1 MWKKFDEMI
10 SSIGFKNYKA
20 FASGELAFK
29 PITILLGA
37 NSVGKSSII
46 QLILMLLQSATD
58 KADLSALKTNGE
70 IVSLGNI
77 ANLFRN
83 RNTAKPI
90 ELSIELDDTYTYWL
104 RRNLL
109 ESIYKRL
116 QIEYRKL
123 ERMGDDRISQELKGR
138 NFNSYIAESESNF
151 KKICDLMD
159 EAYGSFNYSYLLFEA
174 DNFET
179 WKKEYLI
186 SYQILNRIIREV
198 PSSSS
203 RLRCRVELGY
213 NAANR
218 NKTNI
223 LYISRLSIE
232 TIPDDIASPKFA
244 QLLGLQVGKPLSHPT
259 VELTSDVL
267 NAAQIAE
274 INEEF
279 HKFRKQI
286 IPNVRRNIFSYFTPE
301 LDSDILFTPIVQ
313 QLPLPLKYTMQ
324 ILQFALQSVEQEFE
338 IGKINYVSPLRAYPK
353 RYYYLDKT
361 KTPKSLDTLN
371 GDSIAEVLK
380 NNSKLK
386 DKVNAWL
393 QHFQIAI
400 DVHIIEEAIHKLKVQ
415 QNKLELDITDVGFGI
430 SQILPVI
437 VQGFFTPAGS
447 LTMIEQ
453 PEMHLHPKMQA
464 DLADLFIDIAL
475 PQQPNQEERS
485 FQKYLLIETHSEYLL
500 KRLRRRIADKTISA
514 DDVAIYYIEQKESN
528 QSTISAIDIG
538 RTGLFEW
545 PEEFYG
551 GELLKDTLDFLKL
564 QSREV

>member
-1 MWKKFDEMI
+1 MI

-77 ANLFRN
+77 TNLFRN

-104 RRNLL
+104 RRRLL

-116 QIEYRKL
+116 QIEYRNL
-123 ERMGDDRISQELKGR
+123 ERMGYDGISQVLKGK
-138 NFNSYIAESESNF
+138 NFNSYIAESEYNF
-151 KKICDLMD
+151 KKICNLMD

-186 SYQILNRIIREV
+186 SYQILTKIIREV
-198 PSSSS
+198 PSSNS

-232 TIPDDIASPKFA
+232 TIPDDIASPRFT
-244 QLLGLQVGKPLSHPT
+244 QLLGLQVTKPLSNPT

-286 IPNVRRNIFSYFTPE
+286 IPNVRRNIFSYFTAE
-301 LDSDILFTPIVQ
+301 LDTDFIFTPVEKP
-313 QLPLPLKYTMQ
+313 LPLPLKYTMQ
-324 ILQFALQSVEQEFE
+324 ILQLALQSVEQELE

-437 VQGFFTPAGS
+437 VQGFFTPADS

-453 PEMHLHPKMQA
+453 PEVHLHPKMQA

-475 PQQPNQEERS
+475 PQQPNREERAR
-485 FQKYLLIETHSEYLL
+485 QKYLLIETHSEYLL
-500 KRLRRRIADKTISA
+500 KRLRRRIADRTISA
-514 DDVAIYYIEQKESN
+514 DDVAIYYIEQKEGN
-528 QSTISAIDIG
+528 RSTISAIDIG

-564 QSREV
+564 QGREA

>member
-1 MWKKFDEMI
+1 MI

-20 FASGELAFK
+20 FASGEMTFK

-46 QLILMLLQSATD
+46 QLILTLLQSATD

-77 ANLFRN
+77 TNLFRN

-90 ELSIELDDTYTYWL
+90 ELSIGLDAKYADWL
-104 RRNLL
+104 RQSGLK
-109 ESIYKRL
+109 SIYRRL
-116 QIEYRKL
+116 EFEYRNL
-123 ERMGDDRISQELKGR
+123 ERMGYEGISQELKGKTFTR
-138 NFNSYIAESESNF
+138 YITESESNF

-159 EAYGSFNYSYLLFEA
+159 EAYGSFNYSYLLFESP
-174 DNFET
+174 NFDT

-186 SYQILNRIIREV
+186 SYQILKTIIGEV
-198 PSSSS
+198 PSPNI
-203 RLRCRVELGY
+203 RLQCRIELGY

-218 NKTNI
+218 SKTNI
-223 LYISRLSIE
+223 LYIKKLSIDKLTE
-232 TIPDDIASPKFA
+232 DALSPGVT
-244 QLLGLQVGKPLSHPT
+244 QLLGLQVGKPLSNPT

-286 IPNVRRNIFSYFTPE
+286 IPNVRHNIFSYFSDD
-301 LDSDILFTPIVQ
+301 LDPDFFFSPSTQ
-313 QLPLPLKYTMQ
+313 KLPLPLRYTMYIFQ
-324 ILQFALQSVEQEFE
+324 YALQSIEKEFE
-338 IGKINYVSPLRAYPK
+338 IGKINYVSPLRAHPK

-380 NNSKLK
+380 NNSELK

-393 QHFQIAI
+393 KHFQISI
-400 DVHIIEEAIHKLKVQ
+400 EVHIIEEAIHKLKVQ
-415 QNKLELDITDVGFGI
+415 QNKLELDIIDVGFGI

-437 VQGFFTPAGS
+437 VQGFFPPADS
-447 LTMIEQ
+447 WTMIEQ
-453 PEMHLHPKMQA
+453 PEVHLHPKMQA

-475 PQQPNQEERS
+475 PQQPNREERAR
-485 FQKYLLIETHSEYLL
+485 QKYLLIETHSEYLL
-500 KRLRRRIADKTISA
+500 KRLRRRIADRTISA
-514 DDVAIYYIEQKESN
+514 DDVAIYYIGQQEGN
-528 QSTISAIDIG
+528 RSTISAIDIG

-564 QSREV
+564 QSREA

>member
-1 MWKKFDEMI
+1 MI

-77 ANLFRN
+77 TNLFKD

-90 ELSIELDDTYTYWL
+90 ELSIGLAAKYTDWL
-104 RRNLL
+104 RQNGLK
-109 ESIYKRL
+109 SIYRRL
-116 QIEYRKL
+116 EFEYRNL
-123 ERMGDDRISQELKGR
+123 ERMGYEGISQELKEKTFTR
-138 NFNSYIAESESNF
+138 YITESESNF

-159 EAYGSFNYSYLLFEA
+159 EAYGSFNYSYLLFEST
-174 DNFET
+174 NFDT

-186 SYQILNRIIREV
+186 SYQILKTIIREV
-198 PSSSS
+198 PSPNT
-203 RLRCRVELGY
+203 RLQCRIELGY

-218 NKTNI
+218 SKTNI
-223 LYISRLSIE
+223 LYIRKLSVE
-232 TIPDDIASPKFA
+232 KLTEDALSPDVT
-244 QLLGLQVGKPLSHPT
+244 QLLGLQVGKPLSHQT

-286 IPNVRRNIFSYFTPE
+286 IPNVRHNIFSYFSDD
-301 LDSDILFTPIVQ
+301 LDPDFFFSPSTQ
-313 QLPLPLKYTMQ
+313 KLPLPLRYTMYIFQ
-324 ILQFALQSVEQEFE
+324 HALETIEKEFK
-338 IGKINYVSPLRAYPK
+338 IGNINYVSPLRAHPK

-564 QSREV
+564 QSREA

>member
-1 MWKKFDEMI
+1 MI

-151 KKICDLMD
+151 KKICNLMD

-313 QLPLPLKYTMQ
+313 QLPLPLKYTMH

-453 PEMHLHPKMQA
+453 PEVHLHPKMQA

-564 QSREV
+564 QSREA

>member
-1 MWKKFDEMI
+1 MI

-20 FASGELAFK
+20 FASGEMTFK

-46 QLILMLLQSATD
+46 QLMLMLLQSATD

-70 IVSLGNI
+70 IISSGNI
-77 ANLFRN
+77 ANLFRG

-90 ELSIELDDTYTYWL
+90 ELSIELDAKYTYWL
-104 RRNLL
+104 RRNPL
-109 ESIYKRL
+109 ESIYKQL
-116 QIEYRKL
+116 DIEHRQL
-123 ERMGDDRISQELKGR
+123 ERMGYNDISQELKGK
-138 NFNSYIAESESNF
+138 NFIRYIAESEANF
-151 KKICDLMD
+151 EKVCNLIDR
-159 EAYGSFNYSYLLFEA
+159 AYTILGYPYLLFRS
-174 DNFET
+174 DNVT
-179 WKKEYLI
+179 TRKKEYLI
-186 SYQILNRIIREV
+186 SYQIVKKIIREV
-198 PSSSS
+198 PSPDT
-203 RLRCRVELGY
+203 RLQCRIELGY

-218 NKTNI
+218 SKTNI
-223 LYISRLSIE
+223 LYISQLSIE
-232 TIPDDIASPKFA
+232 ALADASEPRRVT
-244 QLLGLQVGKPLSHPT
+244 QLLGLQVRKPLSNPT

-267 NAAQIAE
+267 NSAQIAE

-279 HKFRKQI
+279 HRHKKQI
-286 IPNVRRNIFSYFTPE
+286 VPNVRRNIFSYFTTE
-301 LDSDILFTPIVQ
+301 LDTDFLFSPVEKP
-313 QLPLPLKYTMQ
+313 LPLPLEYTMQ
-324 ILQFALQSVEQEFE
+324 IFQSALQSVEKEFE
-338 IGKINYVSPLRAYPK
+338 IGKINYVSPLRAHPK

-380 NNSKLK
+380 NNSELK

-393 QHFQIAI
+393 KHFQIAI

-437 VQGFFTPAGS
+437 VQGFFTPDDS

-453 PEMHLHPKMQA
+453 PEVHLHPKMQA

-475 PQQPNQEERS
+475 PQQSNRKGRTC
-485 FQKYLLIETHSEYLL
+485 QKYLLIETHSEYLL

-514 DDVAIYYIEQKESN
+514 DDVAIYYIEQKEN
-528 QSTISAIDIG
+528 NRSTISAIDIS

-564 QSREV
+564 QN

>member
-1 MWKKFDEMI
+1 MI

>member
-1 MWKKFDEMI
+1 MI

-20 FASGELAFK
+20 FASGELTFK

-46 QLILMLLQSATD
+46 QLILTLLQSATD

-70 IVSLGNI
+70 IVSSGNI
-77 ANLFRN
+77 ANLFSR

-90 ELSIELDDTYTYWL
+90 ELSIGLDAKYTDWL
-104 RRNLL
+104 RQNGLK
-109 ESIYKRL
+109 SIYRRL
-116 QIEYRKL
+116 EFEYRNL
-123 ERMGDDRISQELKGR
+123 ERMGYKGISQELNEKTFTR
-138 NFNSYIAESESNF
+138 YITESESNF

-159 EAYGSFNYSYLLFEA
+159 EAYGSFDYSYLLFESA
-174 DNFET
+174 NFDT

-186 SYQILNRIIREV
+186 SYQILKTIIGEIAS
-198 PSSSS
+198 PNT
-203 RLRCRVELGY
+203 RLQCHIELGY

-218 NKTNI
+218 SKTNI
-223 LYISRLSIE
+223 LYIRKLSIDKLTE
-232 TIPDDIASPKFA
+232 DALSPGVT
-244 QLLGLQVGKPLSHPT
+244 QLLGLQVEKPLSHPT

-274 INEEF
+274 IDDEF
-279 HKFRKQI
+279 HKFRKKI
-286 IPNVRRNIFSYFTPE
+286 IPNVRHNIFSYFSYD
-301 LDSDILFTPIVQ
+301 LDPDLFFSPSAQ
-313 QLPLPLKYTMQ
+313 KLPLPLRYTMY
-324 ILQFALQSVEQEFE
+324 ILQYALQSIEKEFE
-338 IGKINYVSPLRAYPK
+338 IGKINYVSPLRAHPK

-380 NNSKLK
+380 NNGKLK
-386 DKVNAWL
+386 EKVNAWL
-393 QHFQIAI
+393 KHFQISI

-415 QNKLELDITDVGFGI
+415 QHKLELDITDVGFGI

-453 PEMHLHPKMQA
+453 PEVHLHPKMQA

-475 PQQPNQEERS
+475 PLQSNQEERAC
-485 FQKYLLIETHSEYLL
+485 QKYLLIETHSEYLL
-500 KRLRRRIADKTISA
+500 KRLRRRIADRTISA
-514 DDVAIYYIEQKESN
+514 DDVAIYYIGQQEN
-528 QSTISAIDIG
+528 DHSTISAIDIG

-564 QSREV
+564 QGREA

>member
-1 MWKKFDEMI
+1 MI

-20 FASGELAFK
+20 FASGEITFK

-46 QLILMLLQSATD
+46 QLMLMLLQSATD

-70 IVSLGNI
+70 IVSSGNI
-77 ANLFRN
+77 VNLFSN
-83 RNTAKPI
+83 RNTTKPI
-90 ELSIELDDTYTYWL
+90 ELSIGLDEGFANWL
-104 RRNLL
+104 RRNPL

-116 QIEYRKL
+116 EFEYRNL
-123 ERMGDDRISQELKGR
+123 ERMGYEGISQELKGKTFTR
-138 NFNSYIAESESNF
+138 YIAESESNF

-159 EAYGSFNYSYLLFEA
+159 EAYGSFNYSYLLFESA
-174 DNFET
+174 NFDT
-179 WKKEYLI
+179 WKKEFLI
-186 SYQILNRIIREV
+186 SYQILKTIIGEV
-198 PSSSS
+198 PSPGT
-203 RLRCRVELGY
+203 RLQCRIELGY

-218 NKTNI
+218 SKTNI
-223 LYISRLSIE
+223 LYISKLFIEKLTEDTLSQGV
-232 TIPDDIASPKFA
+232 T
-244 QLLGLQVGKPLSHPT
+244 QLLGLHVGKPLSHPT

-274 INEEF
+274 LNEEY

-286 IPNVRRNIFSYFTPE
+286 IPNVRHNIFSYFSYDLNP
-301 LDSDILFTPIVQ
+301 DFFFSPFSQ
-313 QLPLPLKYTMQ
+313 KLPLPLRYTMY
-324 ILQFALQSVEQEFE
+324 IFQFALQSIEKEFE
-338 IGKINYVSPLRAYPK
+338 IGKINYVSPLRAHPK

-380 NNSKLK
+380 NNSELK
-386 DKVNAWL
+386 EKVNGWL
-393 QHFQIAI
+393 KHFQISI
-400 DVHIIEEAIHKLKVQ
+400 DVHILEEAIHKLKVY
-415 QNKLELDITDVGFGI
+415 QNALELDITDVGFGI

-437 VQGFFTPAGS
+437 VQGFFTAAGS
-447 LTMIEQ
+447 LTMVEQ
-453 PEMHLHPKMQA
+453 PEVHLHPKMQA

-475 PQQPNQEERS
+475 PLQPNRRERAC
-485 FQKYLLIETHSEYLL
+485 QKYLLIETHSEYLL

-514 DDVAIYYIEQKESN
+514 DDVAIYYIGQKRNN

-564 QSREV
+564 QGREA

>member
-1 MWKKFDEMI
+1 MI

-20 FASGELAFK
+20 FASGEMTFK

-46 QLILMLLQSATD
+46 QLMLMLLQSATD
-58 KADLSALKTNGE
+58 KADLSALKTNGG
-70 IVSLGNI
+70 IVSFGNI

-83 RNTAKPI
+83 RNTTKPI
-90 ELSIELDDTYTYWL
+90 ELSIGLDEGFAYWL
-104 RRNLL
+104 RRNPL

-116 QIEYRKL
+116 EIERRNL
-123 ERMGDDRISQELKGR
+123 ERMGYDGITQELKGR
-138 NFNSYIAESESNF
+138 NFIRYIADSESNF
-151 KKICDLMD
+151 KKVCDLID
-159 EAYGSFNYSYLLFEA
+159 EAYESFDYPYLLFES

-179 WKKEYLI
+179 WKRENLI
-186 SYQILNRIIREV
+186 SHQILKTIIGEV
-198 PSSSS
+198 PSLDT
-203 RLRCRVELGY
+203 RLQCRIELGY

-218 NKTNI
+218 SKTNI
-223 LYISRLSIE
+223 LYISKLFIEKLTEDTLSPGV
-232 TIPDDIASPKFA
+232 T

-259 VELTSDVL
+259 IELTSDVL

-274 INEEF
+274 LNEEF
-279 HKFRKQI
+279 HKFGKQI
-286 IPNVRRNIFSYFTPE
+286 IQNVRRNIFSYFTQE
-301 LDSDILFTPIVQ
+301 LDSDLLFTPIAKK
-313 QLPLPLKYTMQ
+313 LPLPLKYTMQ
-324 ILQFALQSVEQEFE
+324 IFQFALQSIEKEFE
-338 IGKINYVSPLRAYPK
+338 IGKINYVSPLRAHPK

-380 NNSKLK
+380 NNSELK
-386 DKVNAWL
+386 EKVNAWL
-393 QHFQIAI
+393 KHFQIAI
-400 DVHIIEEAIHKLKVQ
+400 DVHILEEAIHKLKVY
-415 QNKLELDITDVGFGI
+415 QNALELDITDVGFGI

-453 PEMHLHPKMQA
+453 PEVHLHPKMQA

-475 PQQPNQEERS
+475 PLQSNRRKRAC
-485 FQKYLLIETHSEYLL
+485 QKYLLIETHSEYLL

-514 DDVAIYYIEQKESN
+514 DDVAIYYIGQQENSH
-528 QSTISAIDIG
+528 STISAIDIG

-564 QSREV
+564 QGREA

>member
-1 MWKKFDEMI
+1 MI

-70 IVSLGNI
+70 IVSFGNI
-77 ANLFRN
+77 ANLFRD

-90 ELSIELDDTYTYWL
+90 ELSIGLDNTYTHWL
-104 RRNLL
+104 RRRLL
-109 ESIYKRL
+109 ESMYKRL
-116 QIEYRKL
+116 EIEYRKL
-123 ERMGDDRISQELKGR
+123 ERMGYDGISQELKGK
-138 NFNSYIAESESNF
+138 NFIRYIAESEANF

-159 EAYGSFNYSYLLFEA
+159 EAYGTFNYSYLLFES
-174 DNFET
+174 DNFAT

-186 SYQILNRIIREV
+186 SYQILKTIIAEV
-198 PSSSS
+198 PSPDT
-203 RLRCRVELGY
+203 RIRCRIELGY

-218 NKTNI
+218 SKTNI
-223 LYISRLSIE
+223 LYIGKLSIDK
-232 TIPDDIASPKFA
+232 IPEDTTSPRYT
-244 QLLGLQVGKPLSHPT
+244 QLFGLQVTKPLSNPT

-301 LDSDILFTPIVQ
+301 LDSDILFMPIVQ

-324 ILQFALQSVEQEFE
+324 ILQLALQSVEQEFE
-338 IGKINYVSPLRAYPK
+338 IGKINYVSPLRAHPK

-393 QHFQIAI
+393 KHFQITI

-437 VQGFFTPAGS
+437 VQGFFTPSGS

-453 PEMHLHPKMQA
+453 PEVHLHPKMQA

-475 PQQPNQEERS
+475 PQQPNREGRS
-485 FQKYLLIETHSEYLL
+485 CQKYLLIETHSEYLL
-500 KRLRRRIADKTISA
+500 KRLRRRIADRTISA
-514 DDVAIYYIEQKESN
+514 DDVAIYYIGQKEGN
-528 QSTISAIDIG
+528 RSTISAIDIG

-564 QSREV
+564 QSREA